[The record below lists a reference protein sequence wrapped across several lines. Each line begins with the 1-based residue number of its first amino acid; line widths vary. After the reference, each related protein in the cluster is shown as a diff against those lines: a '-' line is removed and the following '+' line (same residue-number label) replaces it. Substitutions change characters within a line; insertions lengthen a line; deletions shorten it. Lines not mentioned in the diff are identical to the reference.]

1 MSEARNNSTTI
12 IPIAD
17 EPQLRSVAR
26 RAAVENEEAT
36 TTPSSLLHLAV
47 TASDKNKTLQQEAA
61 REQPLTRKNAET
73 TTTPQ
78 SSTVAAVDDPAKG
91 LVIAKEEDESQL
103 PPLSSEPVVVG
114 EYHCDLIQEYQRTK
128 GRCFL
133 VLDDCAVDQVNAHV
147 ESFMTAVQE
156 TGKLL
161 SFSCCPK
168 TSSAKKSTTSA
179 VPCPHHSCWDCQ
191 LSCGRVLIRTAE
203 LPPDDKDE
211 CRTTRRT
218 RSLVQVHRC
227 SGCCVGTHMLRQK
240 LFQYLQQQQHCGSS
254 SREEPHHQD
263 GRVVPFD
270 FLECTAA
277 MRQDFQDRCRALLG
291 SDRVDCQELARQALM
306 GQKQL

>member
-12 IPIAD
+12 ISIAD

-47 TASDKNKTLQQEAA
+47 TASDKNKTLQQEAP
-61 REQPLTRKNAET
+61 REQPLTKKNAET
-73 TTTPQ
+73 TTP
-78 SSTVAAVDDPAKG
+78 SNTVAAVDDPAKG

-103 PPLSSEPVVVG
+103 PPLSSEAVVVG
-114 EYHCDLIQEYQRTK
+114 EYQCDLIQEYQRTK

-147 ESFMTAVQE
+147 ASFLTVVKE
-156 TGKLL
+156 KGKLV
-161 SFSCCPK
+161 SFSFCP
-168 TSSAKKSTTSA
+168 TSSSATSTSSSA
-179 VPCPHHSCWDCQ
+179 VVPCPHHSCWDCQ
-191 LSCGRVLIRTAE
+191 LSCGRVLIRTAA
-203 LPPDDKDE
+203 LPPDDDIE
-211 CRTTRRT
+211 CRTTRT

-227 SGCCVGTHMLRQK
+227 SGCCVGTHVLRHT
-240 LFQYLQQQQHCGSS
+240 LFQHLQQQQHCGSS
-254 SREEPHHQD
+254 SREEPQHQD

-291 SDRVDCQELARQALM
+291 SDRVDCQELAKQAVL